1 MGRDS
6 GIVVGDVALSEQHKG
21 LYPYNEL
28 GIYST
33 FFALQHGDLS
43 AKLSPQSKNEHN
55 FQCAADHQGGGCNF
69 NNARRFI
76 FKAASAASKAHY
88 SLMDTV

>member
-33 FFALQHGDLS
+33 FLPFNMATYPRNYHHRVRMSITFNALLTIKAGDAISTTLVDLFS
-43 AKLSPQSKNEHN
+43 KLP
-55 FQCAADHQGGGCNF
+55 AP
-69 NNARRFI
+69 RRKRI
-76 FKAASAASKAHY
+76 I
-88 SLMDTV
+88 L